1 MPVCNV
7 IKAKKVHQSSLNF
20 SLKYLYKVK
29 FMKVW
34 GFCIPLTFPEK
45 TAALLFSVFIVQFK
59 QFVLIK
65 VLTLSLQENKFEIF
79 LAEQNFSQV

>member
-7 IKAKKVHQSSLNF
+7 ITDEKVHQSSLNF

-45 TAALLFSVFIVQFK
+45 AAALLFSVFIVQFK

-65 VLTLSLQENKFEIF
+65 VFTLTG
-79 LAEQNFSQV
+79 EQI

>member
-7 IKAKKVHQSSLNF
+7 ITAKKVHQSSQNF

-45 TAALLFSVFIVQFK
+45 AAALLFSVFIVQIK

-65 VLTLSLQENKFEIF
+65 VLTLIG
-79 LAEQNFSQV
+79 EQI